1 MDSRILFIIFLCIFI
16 IVISLFKVENF
27 AVTTRSIIAE
37 DEISNEEYHKCINEN
52 DMLNYK
58 TKGTYNSCNNILNN
72 LTNWGLKS
80 NTNLGFGKF
89 DDMCSFS
96 SMKKIPSDC
105 LEKHIKNQDKTI
117 KDIHNLFLDSGTNE
131 IFLKDNF
138 NKNINIHQK
147 YINELYKNPEIND
160 AIDYLYLYSYPV
172 SDNIYNSILNEKKSN
187 KIGGGSGS
195 TNNNIIDKTS
205 SSNSPAKSYSGKTSE
220 KPIISPTRF
229 KKVSGGETGKN
240 NNVSNGSVSNGNVAN
255 GGTTSSRANITE
267 PSLTPPAIIFNTS
280 NMNLEKNKN
289 KYNNTTAVLGY

>member
-37 DEISNEEYHKCINEN
+37 DEVSNEQYHKCINEN

-72 LTNWGLKS
+72 LANWGLKS

-96 SMKKIPSDC
+96 SMRKIPSDC

-117 KDIHNLFLDSGTNE
+117 KDIHNLFIDSETNE
-131 IFLKDNF
+131 TFLKDNF
-138 NKNINIHQK
+138 NKNIDIHQT
-147 YINELYKNPEIND
+147 YIDELYKNPEIND
-160 AIDYLYLYSYPV
+160 AVDYLYLYSYPV
-172 SDNIYNSILNEKKSN
+172 SDNIYNSILNDKRSN
-187 KIGGGSGS
+187 KIGGGS
-195 TNNNIIDKTS
+195 TNNNVVNTS
-205 SSNSPAKSYSGKTSE
+205 SSTNLPKKSYSGTKSSE
-220 KPIISPTRF
+220 KSMISPTRF
-229 KKVSGGETGKN
+229 KKVSEDKTRKI
-240 NNVSNGSVSNGNVAN
+240 NNVTNSNVTNNKIPNSGP
-255 GGTTSSRANITE
+255 TITE

-289 KYNNTTAVLGY
+289 KSNNTTAVLGY